1 MEKEEIEQI
10 VDKKFRK
17 IIAEEKNGSGNNNN
31 NRNKASNHEN
41 KNQKSRSKDNW
52 KTECIKEG
60 GSEMVEFSNST
71 QQSSIQ
77 QSRRRK

>member
-10 VDKKFRK
+10 VDKKFQK

-41 KNQKSRSKDNW
+41 KTKKAGVRITGKQN
-52 KTECIKEG
+52 
-60 GSEMVEFSNST
+60 V
-71 QQSSIQ
+71 
-77 QSRRRK
+77 